1 MEIVL
6 THAINKI
13 NNDKGAQQQVGDERK
28 ESPWTIDKWS
38 NLKNEERK
46 HEQSLKDS
54 HPSILR

>member
-28 ESPWTIDKWS
+28 ESLNYRQMIQFEKWREETWT
-38 NLKNEERK
+38 EPQR
-46 HEQSLKDS
+46 QSSKYS
-54 HPSILR
+54 

>member
-28 ESPWTIDKWS
+28 ESLNYRQMIQFEK
-38 NLKNEERK
+38 
-46 HEQSLKDS
+46 
-54 HPSILR
+54 